1 MLSRIKDLFKSPEA
15 ILEKEKID
23 VNKKRNQD
31 FDFRGKR
38 KDLEQPGRNI
48 LGVKKDS
55 ILSAMEEHEPRLQN
69 RSVRYKSLG
78 YLFLFACWNVAVV
91 GFIMYRVRGN
101 DLEEL
106 EKEAKERI
114 KNSKSAKTK
123 NWFYEFEFY

>member
-1 MLSRIKDLFKSPEA
+1 MLSRITDLFKSPEA
-15 ILEKEKID
+15 VAEKARID
-23 VNKKRNQD
+23 VNIKRNQA

-38 KDLEQPGRNI
+38 KDLEQPGKNV

-55 ILSAMEEHEPRLQN
+55 ILMAMDEHEPRMQT

-78 YLFLFACWNVAVV
+78 YLFLFAVWNVAVI

-114 KNSKSAKTK
+114 RNSKKEK
-123 NWFYEFEFY
+123 